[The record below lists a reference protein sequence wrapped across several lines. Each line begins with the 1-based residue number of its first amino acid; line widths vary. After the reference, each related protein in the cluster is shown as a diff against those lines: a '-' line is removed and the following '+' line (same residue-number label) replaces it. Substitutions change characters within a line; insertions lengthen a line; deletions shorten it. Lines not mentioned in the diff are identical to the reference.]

1 MSWDAR
7 MPRPRFSVSGK
18 NRGNKTQVTMTKPI
32 TSDIYQGLFP
42 IYHLS
47 KGLGLLPVRFLS
59 QAFGKYI
66 GRIYTI
72 DIIYGVCLLLLFIGA
87 EIYGLHRDLRDGWV
101 NSTRLK
107 HQTALNVTI
116 GDVFAVALL
125 AAVAVAPFRWKYIQ
139 EIMTRLSEADEKLSY
154 ITPRKTKKFA
164 IILTACALS
173 YLIFISCLD
182 VYSWDRQTKLKRKM
196 PDKGPI
202 NYSPIYFLYIQAMM
216 IEIQYTVAT
225 YNLNERFL
233 RLNKNLE
240 SLLKYSK
247 KMMKTN
253 FHLIRET
260 REQSKLAGYLRS
272 DNETR
277 NVGRAIRTTKISD
290 WITSDGDET
299 RDMVESISQLITVHS
314 SLCDTNIL
322 INKAFGLPILV
333 VAITCLLHLIITP
346 YFLMM
351 EANSDREML
360 FISVQLLWCALHV
373 FRMLMV
379 VQPQLLSTT
388 WDSEICKQLEY
399 FSLQLIHR
407 PLDFSACGLFSL
419 DRGLVTSMAGAV
431 TTYLVILI
439 QFQKADDT
447 KDTSNML
454 KNATLLLRNVSS
466 LHNSTALRTF

>member
-125 AAVAVAPFRWKYIQ
+125 AAVGVLGAPFRWKYIQ

-322 INKAFGLPILV
+322 INKAFGLPILQV
-333 VAITCLLHLIITP
+333 YN
-346 YFLMM
+346 YFGV
-351 EANSDREML
+351 L
-360 FISVQLLWCALHV
+360 F
-373 FRMLMV
+373 MY
-379 VQPQLLSTT
+379 
-388 WDSEICKQLEY
+388 LE
-399 FSLQLIHR
+399 
-407 PLDFSACGLFSL
+407 C
-419 DRGLVTSMAGAV
+419 
-431 TTYLVILI
+431 
-439 QFQKADDT
+439 
-447 KDTSNML
+447 
-454 KNATLLLRNVSS
+454 
-466 LHNSTALRTF
+466 